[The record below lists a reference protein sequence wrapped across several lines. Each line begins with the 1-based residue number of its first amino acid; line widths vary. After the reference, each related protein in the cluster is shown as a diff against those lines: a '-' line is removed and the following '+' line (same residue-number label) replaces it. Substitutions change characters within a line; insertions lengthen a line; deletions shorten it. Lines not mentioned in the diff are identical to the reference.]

1 MQRDIERLEEERI
14 QLKCE
19 NRQLARQ
26 LGHKAADLMLDP
38 DDLKAVQD
46 YANALRER
54 RLGFESDGW
63 ENVLQ
68 NHRLVKTFVKVN
80 EIMSPLTSLGT

>member
-1 MQRDIERLEEERI
+1 MQKDIERLEEERI

-19 NRQLARQ
+19 NRKLARQ

-46 YANALRER
+46 YATALRQR
-54 RLGFESDGW
+54 RFGLESNLED
-63 ENVLQ
+63 VL
-68 NHRLVKTFVKVN
+68 KTRQ
-80 EIMSPLTSLGT
+80 